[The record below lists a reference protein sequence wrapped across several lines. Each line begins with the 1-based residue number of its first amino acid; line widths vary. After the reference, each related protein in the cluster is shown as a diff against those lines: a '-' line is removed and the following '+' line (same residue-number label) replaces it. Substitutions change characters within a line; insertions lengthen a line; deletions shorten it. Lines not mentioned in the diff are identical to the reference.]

1 MKLRNL
7 KKDVLFLAHDLSS
20 IVSVRIFVEGV
31 EPAKFKD
38 SLLKIL
44 EFKKKYLVEAAK
56 PEVAVAKP
64 SKNALAKA
72 KRENSA
78 AKINDFVAGKRAYSK
93 AVNAACRKVS
103 AAMLNDYAAL
113 SEEISQVK

>member
-31 EPAKFKD
+31 EPAKLKD
-38 SLLKIL
+38 SLAKIV
-44 EFKKKYLVEAAK
+44 EFKSNYLAQIRKSGVAA
-56 PEVAVAKP
+56 AKP
-64 SKNALAKA
+64 SKSALTKA
-72 KRENSA
+72 KRENNA
-78 AKINDFVAGKRAYSK
+78 TKINDFVAGKKAYSK
-93 AVNAACRKVS
+93 AVSATCRKVS